1 MSIDKLDDIVDK
13 YNNTYQSTIKMKP
26 VDVKPSTYIDFSKK
40 INDKDPKLKV
50 GDIVRI
56 SKYEINFAK
65 GYVPN
70 WSEKVFVIK
79 RNKNTV
85 PWTYVISD
93 LKGKEIVGSLYEKE
107 LQKINQKEF
116 RVEKVKMRK
125 SDKLYL
131 KWKGYDSFF

>member
-13 YNNTYQSTIKMKP
+13 YDNTYQSTIKMKA
-26 VDVKPSTYIDFSKK
+26 VDLKPSTYIDFSKK

-79 RNKNTV
+79 RNKDTV
-85 PWTYVISD
+85 LWTYVISD
-93 LKGKEIVGSLYEKE
+93 LKGEEIVGSLYE
-107 LQKINQKEF
+107 
-116 RVEKVKMRK
+116 
-125 SDKLYL
+125 
-131 KWKGYDSFF
+131 